1 MPLVE
6 HNEVVEAFAADG
18 ADDPL
23 GEGILPW
30 RVGRDKNLVKAETVD
45 ATVEGVAVDR
55 VTISKEIAWGRVV
68 GEDVDDLLGGPG
80 VGGVVGDVDVNEF
93 ATIVA
98 KHDEREEQTE
108 REGRDDEEVDGN
120 DVSGMSGQKGAPG
133 WRRSG

>member
-30 RVGRDKNLVKAETVD
+30 RVRRDENLVKAQTIE

-55 VTISKEIAWGRVV
+55 VTISEEIAWGRVV

-80 VGGVVGDVDVNEF
+80 VGGVVGPCL
-93 ATIVA
+93 I
-98 KHDEREEQTE
+98 
-108 REGRDDEEVDGN
+108 GRHV
-120 DVSGMSGQKGAPG
+120 
-133 WRRSG
+133 RRQP